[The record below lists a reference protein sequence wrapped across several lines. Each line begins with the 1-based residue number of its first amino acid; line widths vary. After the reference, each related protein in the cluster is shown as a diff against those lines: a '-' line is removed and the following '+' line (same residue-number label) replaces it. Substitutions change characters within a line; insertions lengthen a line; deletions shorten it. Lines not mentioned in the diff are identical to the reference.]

1 MAMFSPATPHN
12 RLKKAYRKATPT
24 YPGIPLNQ
32 SNKADATN
40 RGNRRAA
47 SVITDKKGRTNRN
60 AFSPLCITVSPEKQF
75 GPMIPIHGQSIREYP
90 SLNQNAPDK
99 MPIPAK
105 GYGYDIPKPSE
116 KYSTDQTDEDR

>member
-40 RGNRRAA
+40 RGNKWAA
-47 SVITDKKGRTNRN
+47 NVITDNKGRTNRN
-60 AFSPLCITVSPEKQF
+60 AFSPLCITVFLQKQF
-75 GPMIPIHGQSIREYP
+75 GPTIPIHEQSIREYP

-99 MPIPAK
+99 MPIRAK
-105 GYGYDIPKPSE
+105 EYGRDIPKPSE
-116 KYSTDQTDEDR
+116 KCSTNQTDEDR